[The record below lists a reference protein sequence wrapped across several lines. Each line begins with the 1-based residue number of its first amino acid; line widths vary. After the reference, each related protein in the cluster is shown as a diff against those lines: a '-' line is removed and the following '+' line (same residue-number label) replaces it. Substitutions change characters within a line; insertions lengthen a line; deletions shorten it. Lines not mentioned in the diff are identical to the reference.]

1 MKTALL
7 LAAALL
13 LTPMAF
19 AQSATQSAT
28 RAEDARFE
36 RIARRTPLIDGHN
49 DVPWAIRDDHAGD
62 LSAIDLAADTRLLT
76 PPMQTDFARLRRGGL
91 GAQFWSVY
99 VPASL
104 KGADSTL
111 AVFEQIDLTRRMI
124 ARYPNVLENAGDAD
138 DIVRIHRAGRIA
150 SMFGIEGGEAIN
162 NNLALLREFRQAG
175 VLYMTLT
182 HSANT
187 SWVDS
192 ATAAPQHGG
201 LTEFGLEVVRE
212 MNRIGMLVD
221 LSHVSADAMRDALGV
236 AQAPVIFSHSSAFS
250 VAHHPRNVPDD
261 VLAQVARNGGVVM
274 VNFTSPFISE
284 EFRQWSGRRT
294 GAREQGTALNP
305 GDPAAAAAVLTAWER
320 ENPAPRVTPANVAD
334 HVDHIVRIAGYDNV
348 GLGADYDG
356 VTYLPEGMEGVD
368 GYRPLFIELMRRGW
382 TDANL
387 AKLAGGNLL
396 RALRQ
401 AERVAAES

>member
-1 MKTALL
+1 MKYALL
-7 LAAALL
+7 LAAALVAAPTAL
-13 LTPMAF
+13 
-19 AQSATQSAT
+19 AQQPAT

-49 DVPWAIRDDHAGD
+49 DVPWAIRDDHGGNLDAVD
-62 LSAIDLAADTRLLT
+62 LNSDTTQLT
-76 PPMQTDFARLRRGGL
+76 PPMHTDFARLRRGGL

-99 VPASL
+99 VPASF
-104 KGADSTL
+104 KGLDSTQ

-124 ARYPNVLENAGDAD
+124 ARDAD
-138 DIVRIHRAGRIA
+138 KLEFAGSAADIVRIHRAGRIA

-162 NNLALLREFRQAG
+162 NNLALLREFREAG

-182 HSANT
+182 HSQNT

-201 LTEFGLEVVRE
+201 LTDFGLDVVRE
-212 MNRIGMLVD
+212 MQRVGMLVD

-236 AQAPVIFSHSSAFS
+236 AQAPVIFSHSSAFAI
-250 VAHHPRNVPDD
+250 AHHPRNVPDD
-261 VLAQVARNGGVVM
+261 VLRLAAQNGGVVM

-305 GDPAAAAAVLTAWER
+305 GDPAAAAAFLAAWER
-320 ENPAPRVTPANVAD
+320 ENPPPRVTPANVAD
-334 HVDHIVRIAGYDNV
+334 HIEHIARIAGYDNV

-356 VTYLPEGMEGVD
+356 VTYLPDQMGGVD

-387 AKLAGGNLL
+387 SKLAGGNLL
-396 RALRQ
+396 RALRA
-401 AERVAAES
+401 AERYAAAN